1 MSSASNAAVTSTF
14 GAESANDLT
23 LEVTHETRYDYA
35 APVSLAHHLSHL
47 QPLQDGFQTLLNF
60 ELDVEPKPEQ
70 SHNGVD
76 SQGNALRHFSLMQ
89 THSRLWVRSRSRV
102 RVAPRFEG
110 LLPQASPAWDALAAG
125 LRYTA
130 NAPFQPA
137 VEYALPSPF
146 VPRLMALHDY
156 ALPSFPPGRPIA
168 EAALDLMQRV
178 HADFAYVSQST
189 RIDTPLA
196 EVWSRKTG
204 VCQDFAHLMAG
215 ALRML
220 GLPARY
226 VSGYLLTHAPDAT
239 PAGGTA
245 DGTAGSAAGGTAMV
259 GADASHAWVQVW
271 CPRTPGVFGLDGGGA
286 GGLGDENAWLDLD
299 PTNNLV
305 PSNGHVRLAV
315 GRDFGDVTPLRGV
328 IRGGG
333 GQHQLSVA
341 VSTRRLAPEGALP
354 AVAERPERELLE

>member
-1 MSSASNAAVTSTF
+1 MTHIATEV
-14 GAESANDLT
+14 T

-35 APVSLAHHLSHL
+35 APVSLAHHLAHL
-47 QPLQDGFQTLLNF
+47 QPLQDGHQILLAF
-60 ELDVEPKPEQ
+60 DFLVSPTPCQAHD
-70 SHNGVD
+70 GVD
-76 SQGNALRHFSLMQ
+76 SQGNAVRHFSLTQ
-89 THSRLWVRSRSRV
+89 THQQLRVRSTSRV

-110 LLPQASPAWDALAAG
+110 LQPDVSPAWDGLAAG
-125 LRYTA
+125 LRYA
-130 NAPFQPA
+130 AHAPFEPA

-146 VPRLMALHDY
+146 VPRLMVLRDY
-156 ALPSFPPGRPIA
+156 AMKSFPPGRPV
-168 EAALDLMQRV
+168 AAAAMDLMQRV

-196 EVWSRKTG
+196 QVWAQKEG

-226 VSGYLLTHAPDAT
+226 VSGYLLTHAPDTLAK
-239 PAGGTA
+239 AGTA
-245 DGTAGSAAGGTAMV
+245 LV

-271 CPRTPGVFGLDGGGA
+271 CPQTPGVPKS
-286 GGLGDENAWLDLD
+286 WLDLD

-305 PSNGHVRLAV
+305 PATSHVRLAV

-341 VSTRRLAPEGALP
+341 VRTEVVADAVDNLPPGSAPSAAAALGALTP
-354 AVAERPERELLE
+354 SLARPERELLE